1 MEEYKADYY
10 QVIIT
15 VGGTLGYRLR
25 EKFSEFALHYSVKV
39 VRGLEG
45 RKVEFAVIVA
55 KEKLDKTLDL
65 IKNICMD
72 PIITILPVSNFR
84 DQVAKKAVRKV
95 TLSEG
100 ASVSSLAE
108 LYDGVFLDKGSQ
120 VVGNAILHEGVRVG
134 QNTFVG
140 TGVIIRTG
148 TTIGDNC
155 HIGTGAII
163 GDNVQIGNNV
173 NIEENVTIRSDVKI
187 GDNVSIGTA
196 ANLESNITIKNK
208 IRIGPLARIFNVGR
222 KRANLESPSDRQVIS
237 TVIDDG
243 TFVGSGAIVGGKV
256 GKNVMVGSNA
266 IVHTARIE
274 PGVTIGS
281 GAVVP
286 FEGEVEE
293 GLTVIG
299 SPAKPISDY
308 QKEKKLLK
316 FLEDKYKDQIFDD

>member
-1 MEEYKADYY
+1 LEKYQTDYY
-10 QVIIT
+10 KVVTT
-15 VGGTLGYRLR
+15 VGGTLSYRLR
-25 EKFSEFALHYSVKV
+25 EKFLEFDLHYSVKV
-39 VRGLEG
+39 IKGPEG
-45 RKVEFAVIVA
+45 RKVEFAVVV
-55 KEKLDKTLDL
+55 KRDMLNKTLEL
-65 IKNICMD
+65 IKEVCID
-72 PIITILPVSNFR
+72 PIITILPVAEFK
-84 DQVAKKAVRKV
+84 DQKSEREIRKV
-95 TLSEG
+95 TLLDG

-108 LYDGVFLDKGSQ
+108 LYDGVFLDKGSR
-120 VVGNAILHEGVRVG
+120 VVGNAILHEDVTIG

-163 GDNVQIGNNV
+163 GDNVQIGDNV

-222 KRANLESPSDRQVIS
+222 KRATIEDDADRRVIS
-237 TVIDDG
+237 TVIDNG
-243 TFVGSGAIVGGKV
+243 TFIGSGAIVGGKV

-274 PGVTIGS
+274 HGVTIGS

-286 FEGEVEE
+286 FGREVKS

-299 SPAKPISDY
+299 SPAQPIKDY
-308 QKEKKLLK
+308 KREKKLLK
-316 FLEDKYKDQIFDD
+316 LLEKKYKDELE